1 MSESVIV
8 GMARTPFGRMNGVL
22 ASVSAMDLGS
32 IAIKEALKRAGVSG
46 DQVDYV
52 IMGQVVQGG
61 SGQNPARQASL
72 KAGIPLEVP
81 CITINKVCL
90 SSLTAIIDADR
101 MIRAGDADIVVTGGQ
116 ENMSQGCYYVTKGRQ
131 GYRMGDGTLKDGM
144 IMDALWCAVNDQH
157 MGVGTDKVAE
167 EFETKREDQDLWS
180 ARSHQRAAA
189 AQEAG
194 RLSEEIV
201 PVEIQGRKGTTVVD
215 KDEHIRPDTT
225 VETLTGLKP
234 AFRKENGTVTA
245 GNASGINDGA
255 ASVILA
261 SREKA
266 EELGLKPLATVLS
279 YGMVAERAAYMATVP
294 ANAINQALKKIGKT
308 VEDLDILEINEA
320 FAAVCWHSTTMLGLD
335 PKEAANINL
344 NGGAI
349 SLGHPV
355 GASGARIT
363 MALVNELKRSGGGL
377 GAAGICGGG
386 GQGDAIIVKVEG

>member
-1 MSESVIV
+1 
-8 GMARTPFGRMNGVL
+8 MARTPFGRMNGAL
-22 ASVSAMDLGS
+22 ASVSAVDLGS

-52 IMGQVVQGG
+52 IMGHVVQGG
-61 SGQNPARQASL
+61 CGQNPARQASL

-116 ENMSQGCYYVTKGRQ
+116 ENMSKGCYYVTKGRE
-131 GYRMGDGTLKDGM
+131 GYRMGDGKLKDGM
-144 IMDALWCAVNDQH
+144 ILDALWCAVNDQH
-157 MGVGTDKVAE
+157 MGLGTDKVAE
-167 EFETKREDQDLWS
+167 EFETRREDQDLWA

-194 RLSEEIV
+194 KLAEEIV
-201 PVEIQGRKGTTVVD
+201 PVEIKTRKGTTVVD
-215 KDEHIRPDTT
+215 KDEHLRPDST
-225 VETLTGLKP
+225 VEVMAKLGP
-234 AFRKENGTVTA
+234 AFRKDGGTVTA

-255 ASVILA
+255 ASVIVA

-266 EELGLKPLATVLS
+266 EELGLKPLATVQS

-294 ANAINQALKKIGKT
+294 ANAIKQALEKIGKT
-308 VEDLDILEINEA
+308 VDDLDILEINEA

-335 PKEAANINL
+335 AAEAGNINV

-363 MALVNELKRSGGGL
+363 MALVNELKRRGGGL

-386 GQGDAIIVKVEG
+386 GQGDALILKVEG